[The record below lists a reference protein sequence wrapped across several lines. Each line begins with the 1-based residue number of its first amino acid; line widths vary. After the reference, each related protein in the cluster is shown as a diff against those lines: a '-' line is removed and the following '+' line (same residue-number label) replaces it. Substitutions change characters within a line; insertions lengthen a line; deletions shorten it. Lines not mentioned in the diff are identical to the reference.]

1 MPWSLKDWGEC
12 LCCATWG
19 HISLGAQHS
28 ISYAGGFAHTNL
40 CPLCHLLHFSSLVQ
54 PRRRG
59 MLSHTNHSHSFKH
72 GDFLQKKNP
81 KNLSLECQ
89 SAWAFVVLSRRGFK
103 VYVKEVH
110 KEISKFTDK
119 GLGKYSP
126 LFLISDYRGYA
137 RAEESMMQMIWC
149 KGALSIITGHFH
161 RHELIYQEE
170 RLAQSLFKL
179 YLYQQ
184 PIHCHCQRLCWLRTR
199 RELEL
204 LPWVSVIVNQ
214 RLRGMMRDRSWE
226 PWWHPHTSAYIK
238 M

>member
-1 MPWSLKDWGEC
+1 MISEGLRRASL
-12 LCCATWG
+12 
-19 HISLGAQHS
+19 
-28 ISYAGGFAHTNL
+28 
-40 CPLCHLLHFSSLVQ
+40 LCHLRYSATFLWGPNTASVMQVDSLIQTCVLSATFFISLHLFSH
-54 PRRRG
+54 RG
-59 MLSHTNHSHSFKH
+59 EGCSYTLIILTFSNTGIFYR
-72 GDFLQKKNP
+72 KK
-81 KNLSLECQ
+81 KTLLECQ
-89 SAWAFVVLSRRGFK
+89 SVWVFIVLSRRGFK

-204 LPWVSVIVNQ
+204 LPWVSVIINQ

-226 PWWHPHTSAYIK
+226 PWWHPHTSVYIK